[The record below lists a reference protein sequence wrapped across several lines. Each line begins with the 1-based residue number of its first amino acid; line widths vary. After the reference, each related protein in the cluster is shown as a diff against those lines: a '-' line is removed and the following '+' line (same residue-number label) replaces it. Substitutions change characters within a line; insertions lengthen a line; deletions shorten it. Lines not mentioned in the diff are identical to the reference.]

1 MATTPDPRPRVLVV
15 DDSRMMRELAQDTL
29 GERVALECVA
39 DAHEALAA
47 LSRGPVDLVVSDLEM
62 PGLSGLDLLERVR
75 QEHPQL
81 AFVLLTAHASVD
93 SAIRALRMGA
103 ADYLHKPIEPDEL
116 RWVVERVLAHRRLL
130 RDNDRLRGHLE
141 TIQACQPMLHCVDSG
156 EVYALSLERV
166 LRATGR
172 DRGFTVFRRA
182 NLPAADGVAFRGFS
196 ESHARSLR
204 ALLVEEKPEVA
215 LAPLREPKRF
225 QTPPFQEALR
235 ELDIPCG
242 PALAVPLHGAE
253 REEGVTWI
261 FAGERSLTDEE
272 VDRAGLVAGYTTL
285 ALANAERYAD
295 AKERAFVD
303 DVTEAYNA
311 RYLLEATENEIQ
323 RAERYGKPLS
333 VLFLDLDR
341 FKLVNDRH
349 GHLVGSRVLRRLCEV
364 LTDCVRQVD
373 TLARYG
379 GDEFTILL
387 VDTDHDTSLKVAE
400 RIRRTVADTIFEG
413 EGGAP
418 IRLSI
423 SIGVATYPRHS
434 REREGLLDL
443 ADKAMYRA
451 KSRGRNCVSSANEV
465 A

>member
-1 MATTPDPRPRVLVV
+1 
-15 DDSRMMRELAQDTL
+15 MMRELAQDTL
-29 GERVALECVA
+29 SERVALECVSN
-39 DAHEALAA
+39 AHEALAA
-47 LSRGPVDLVVSDLEM
+47 LAREPADLVVSDLEM

-81 AFVLLTAHASVD
+81 AFVLLTAHASVE

-130 RDNDRLRGHLE
+130 RDNDRLRSHLE
-141 TIQACQPMLHCVDSG
+141 TIQACQPLLHCVDAG

-166 LRATGR
+166 LRATHR

-182 NLPAADGVAFRGFS
+182 SLPGADGVAFRGFS
-196 ESHARSLR
+196 EMEARALR
-204 ALLVEEKPEVA
+204 SLLVEEKPEVA
-215 LAPLREPKRF
+215 LAPLTEPQRF
-225 QTPPFQEALR
+225 QTPPFHEALR
-235 ELDIPCG
+235 ELDIPGG
-242 PALAVPLHGAE
+242 PAIAVPLRGAD
-253 REEGVTWI
+253 REEGVTWV
-261 FAGERSLTDEE
+261 FAGDRPFSAEDL
-272 VDRAGLVAGYTTL
+272 DRAALVAGYTTL

-303 DVTEAYNA
+303 DVTDAYNV

-323 RAERYGKPLS
+323 RAERYGKALT

-349 GHLVGSRVLRRLCEV
+349 GHLVGSRVLRRLSEV
-364 LTDCVRQVD
+364 LGECVRQVD

-387 VDTDHDTSLKVAE
+387 VDTDHDTGLKVAE

-418 IRLSI
+418 IRLTI
-423 SIGVATYPRHS
+423 SIGVATYPGHS

-451 KSRGRNCVSSANEV
+451 KSRGRNCISSADEL